1 MESLSKKITVESVV
15 KSSPERH
22 LIAACVSRALQDAYD
37 PNLTNNSR
45 AWFFDNST
53 EPFSFIWCMQ
63 SLEMEGM
70 IEKVRDMIFNKTEFS
85 FEGKGHH
92 FKKRID
98 RLHWYVETPDTPMKE
113 CAKCH
118 RVLPETSFY
127 MMNQLYRYSMCID
140 CHKIYHKTRRE
151 KRAST
156 FLYGKRL
163 SRQLGQPQPQ

>member
-1 MESLSKKITVESVV
+1 MESLSQKAKIESVA
-15 KSSPERH
+15 KSSPEKH
-22 LIAACVSRALQDAYD
+22 LIAACLSRALQDVYD
-37 PNLTNNSR
+37 PSLAINSR

-70 IEKVRDMIFNKTEFS
+70 IEKVRSMIFNKTEFS

-92 FKKRID
+92 FKKRKD
-98 RLHWYVETPDTPMKE
+98 RSHWYIETPDTPLKE
-113 CAKCH
+113 CSACH

-127 MMNQLYRYSMCID
+127 MMNQKNRYPMCKG
-140 CHKIYHKTRRE
+140 CYNAYYS
-151 KRAST
+151 KRKRST

-163 SRQLGQPQPQ
+163 SRQLEQPQPQ